1 MSSQSQV
8 KKTYNERN
16 RLLQVQN
23 DSDDSD
29 DEEQA
34 STEES
39 KASTLMMSFFLMLFF
54 QLGNR
59 IFFKLATEPLYNYP
73 LYFNFASTVLYIPI
87 CFAYIIPIVHFAP
100 NIISKEQLEIPK
112 YKFAIMGVFDSTSMI
127 LTTIGTTFVTNAS
140 IIVLIQQLAIP
151 ISMIITY
158 VALETRYTMS
168 QYVGAA
174 IVILGIIFLIILK
187 THIRTQTI
195 TMRFCI

>member
-1 MSSQSQV
+1 MSSSQV
-8 KKTYNERN
+8 QKTANERD
-16 RLLQVQN
+16 RLLQVQ
-23 DSDDSD
+23 SESD
-29 DEEQA
+29 DEDEQVNL
-34 STEES
+34 EET
-39 KASTLMMSFFLMLFF
+39 KASTLMISFFLMLFF

-73 LYFNFASTVLYIPI
+73 LYFNFARTVLYIPI

-100 NIISKEQLEIPK
+100 HIISKEQLDIPK

-158 VALETRYTMS
+158 VALETRYTVS
-168 QYVGAA
+168 QYVGAG
-174 IVILGIIFLIILK
+174 IVVFGIIFSLLLI
-187 THIRTQTI
+187 
-195 TMRFCI
+195 FE